1 MERRPLVCLSA
12 SGSWYGSVIREMT
25 HSNVNHAFIA
35 YYDEAWGGW
44 QALQTDERGVVEV
57 TMESLHHKYVECY
70 DFKYVDLLT
79 ALPSVR
85 ELIGDKYD
93 YWGIVGQLLKLAV
106 WRIAGRKIL
115 NPLHRSGELFC
126 SEFCTTFLQRVCSAP
141 AWINYLHPSNV
152 APGGKEKFLG
162 TLSLQE
168 VFADNSEDVQ
178 RVPCPWRSDH
188 DDEKNS

>member
-70 DFKYVDLLT
+70 
-79 ALPSVR
+79 
-85 ELIGDKYD
+85 G
-93 YWGIVGQLLKLAV
+93 GIVGQLLKLAV